1 MIYLDYC
8 ATGAPFESVLSLFK
22 EISKNN
28 FGNPSSLHFY
38 GYESKKILEEAR
50 NSILSIL
57 KVDKEDNLIFTS
69 GATEANNLALKGLA
83 LKYQNRGKKI
93 ITSEGEHPSILNPLR
108 QLHDLFGFDIVYLK
122 LNQDGVINLED
133 LKKAIDKDTIL
144 VSIMG
149 VNNETGA
156 ISPLQEIA
164 KIVKEYPKCFFHSD
178 LTQAI
183 GKIDLDYSIFDLFSF
198 SAHKIG
204 GLKGSGALIYKKKIQ
219 FIPLISGGEQE
230 FSLRSGTSDVA
241 SDACL
246 FEAIKVTFNYLKERK
261 SYVESIHSYLIE
273 KLEEIPSIVINSPSN
288 SSPFLT
294 SISLLENKASVVV
307 EGLSNK
313 KICVS
318 SVSACSSK
326 GEPSSYVLLSM
337 GKSER
342 LAHNPIRISISFFT
356 TKEEI
361 DTFIFELKSL
371 LKETKSI

>member
-8 ATGAPFESVLSLFK
+8 ATSAPFESVLSLFNK
-22 EISKNN
+22 ISSSNY
-28 FGNPSSLHFY
+28 GNPSSLHFY
-38 GYESKKILEEAR
+38 GFESKKILEDAR

-57 KVDKEDNLIFTS
+57 KVEKEDNLIFTS
-69 GATEANNLALKGLA
+69 GATEANNLALKGVA

-93 ITSEGEHPSILNPLR
+93 ITSEGEHPSVLNALR
-108 QLHDLFGFDIVYLK
+108 QLHDLFGFEIVYLK
-122 LNQDGVINLED
+122 LNEEGIINLED
-133 LKKAIDKDTIL
+133 LKKEIDKNTIL

-156 ISPLQEIA
+156 ISPLKEIA
-164 KIVKEYPKCFFHSD
+164 NIVKEYPKCFFHSD

-219 FIPLISGGEQE
+219 FVPLLSGGEQE
-230 FSLRSGTSDVA
+230 YSLRSGTSDVA

-246 FEAIKVTFNYLKERK
+246 FEAIRQTFDLLKEKRE
-261 SYVESIHSYLIE
+261 YVESIHSYLIE
-273 KLEEIPSIVINSPSN
+273 KLKEIPSICINSPSN
-288 SSPFLT
+288 SSPFVT

-337 GKSER
+337 GKDEK

-356 TKEEI
+356 SKEEI
-361 DTFIFELKSL
+361 DTFISELKTL
-371 LKETKSI
+371 LKETKNI